1 MKQHYDI
8 LIATPGK
15 SLEAGYVKS
24 LMDTTQ
30 ELAIRGISYKWLNSY
45 SSLVHNAREIT
56 ITGDDNLNPN
66 DSGPLHDSVT
76 YGKVFWIDSDI
87 TWKPED
93 FIKLYESEHDIIAG
107 AYLLHNGETSTVH
120 TKQYPSGIPKDVLS
134 RMKAVSEAEAIG
146 FGFVAVKSGVF
157 EKIERPWFGL
167 LPQAIQNSKGQQ
179 LILSL
184 GEDISWCIKAKHSGF
199 NIYFDPLVKVG
210 HIKSK
215 ELSW

>member
-8 LIATPGK
+8 LIATPGR

-24 LMDTTQ
+24 LMDTIQ
-30 ELAIRGISYKWLNSY
+30 ELVSRGISYKWLNSY
-45 SSLVHNAREIT
+45 SSLVHNARETT

-107 AYLLHNGETSTVH
+107 AYLLYNGETSTVH

-199 NIYFDPLVKVG
+199 NIYFDPSVKVG

>member
-8 LIATPGK
+8 LIATPGR
-15 SLEAGYVKS
+15 SLEAAYIKS
-24 LMDTTQ
+24 LTDTIQ
-30 ELAIRGISYKWLNSY
+30 ELVSRGISYKWLNSY
-45 SSLVHNAREIT
+45 SSLVHNARETT

-134 RMKAVSEAEAIG
+134 RMKAVSEAEAVG
-146 FGFVAVKSGVF
+146 FGFVAVKTGVF

-179 LILSL
+179 VILSL
-184 GEDISWCIKAKHSGF
+184 GEDISWCIKAKRSGF
-199 NIYFDPLVKVG
+199 KIHFDPMVKVG

>member
-1 MKQHYDI
+1 MDHYDV
-8 LIATPGK
+8 LIATPGR

-24 LMDTTQ
+24 LMQTVQ
-30 ELAIRGISYKWLNSY
+30 ELNNKGVSYKWLNSY
-45 SSLVHNAREIT
+45 SSLVHNARETT

-66 DSGPLHDSVT
+66 DSGPMHDSVT
-76 YGKVFWIDSDI
+76 YKKVFWIDSDI

-93 FIKLYESEHDIIAG
+93 FIKLYESDRDIIAG
-107 AYLLHNGETSTVH
+107 GYLLQNGETSTIH
-120 TKQYPSGIPKDVLS
+120 TNQYPAGIPKNVLS
-134 RMKAVSEAEAIG
+134 KMKAISEAEAIG

-167 LPQAIQNSKGQQ
+167 LPQAIQNLKGEQV
-179 LILSL
+179 ILSL
-184 GEDISWCIKAKHSGF
+184 GEDISWCLKAKHSGF
-199 NIYFDPLVKVG
+199 KIHFDPSVKVG

>member
-1 MKQHYDI
+1 MKQHYDV
-8 LIATPGK
+8 LIATPGR

-24 LMDTTQ
+24 LMQTIQ
-30 ELAIRGISYKWLNSY
+30 ELNIKGISYKWLNSY
-45 SSLVHNAREIT
+45 SSLVHNARETT

-66 DSGPLHDSVT
+66 DFGPMHDSVT
-76 YGKVFWIDSDI
+76 YNKVFWIDSDI

-93 FIKLYESEHDIIAG
+93 FMKLYDSDHDIVAG
-107 AYLLHNGETSTVH
+107 AYLLHNGETSTIH
-120 TKQYPSGIPKDVLS
+120 TNEYPAGITKEVLL
-134 RMKAVSEAEAIG
+134 RMKAVSEAEAVG
-146 FGFVAVKSGVF
+146 FGFVAVKAGVF

-167 LPQAIQNSKGQQ
+167 LPQVIQNSMGQQ
-179 LILSL
+179 VVLSL

-199 NIYFDPLVKVG
+199 NIHFDPLVKVG